1 LMFDLYLLAALAGI
15 LFAGSGW
22 LMLELYRR

>member
-1 LMFDLYLLAALAGI
+1 VIVALVEI

-22 LMLELYRR
+22 LAHRRRRAAAS